1 MLQHHVPIDVVVAHR
16 QVIGQF
22 AKNQLLNVVHRASE
36 NLQLVEEVDVAEV
49 DVVVVVENLDK
60 RVYRIH
66 QDFARHLADR
76 VHLVPHQSHAL
87 HK

>member
-1 MLQHHVPIDVVVAHR
+1 MQQHHVPIDVVVVHR

-22 AKNQLLNVVHRASE
+22 AKNQLLNVVHRAWE
-36 NLQLVEEVDVAEV
+36 NLLVEEVDVAEV

-76 VHLVPHQSHAL
+76 VRLVPHQSHAL